1 MSLLIQN
8 KVSKV
13 KAAILLAAF
22 GLSGPAGVLVSSLVG
37 THFVADMDMFF
48 RFSIAIV
55 VGIFLHISTTI
66 LFETDEN
73 HRFNLMKFAVIIL
86 GALAAMFHF

>member
-1 MSLLIQN
+1 
-8 KVSKV
+8 V
-13 KAAILLAAF
+13 LLAVF
-22 GLSGPAGVLVSSLVG
+22 GLSGPAGVIATTIVG
-37 THFVADMDMFF
+37 EHFVADMDMFF
-48 RFSIAIV
+48 RFSMAIV

-73 HRFNLMKFAVIIL
+73 HRFNLMKFGVIII